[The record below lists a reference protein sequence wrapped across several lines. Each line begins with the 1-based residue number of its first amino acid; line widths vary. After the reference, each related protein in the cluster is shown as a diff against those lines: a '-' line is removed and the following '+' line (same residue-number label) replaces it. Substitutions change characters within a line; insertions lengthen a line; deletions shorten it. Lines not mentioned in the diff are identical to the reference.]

1 MSVSSSTT
9 HISENLTDKTLANR
23 WNEIPQGKA
32 RLVVNRLQKRI
43 AKAVKEGK
51 HRLAKRLQYL
61 LTHSFYAK
69 VLAVQTVTKNRGS
82 RTPGVDGV
90 RWTSSSSKMK
100 AVLSLTDK
108 GYNAQPLKRILIPKS
123 NSDKKRPLS
132 IPTMHDRAMQAL
144 YALALQPWAET
155 TADKSSFGFRLHRCA
170 QDAHEYAF
178 VCLSKRGSAQWVVD
192 GDIRGCFDNISHE
205 WLLRNIPMDKRI
217 LREFLSAGYVQFGQM
232 FETLSGVPQGGIIS
246 PILANMTLDGLES
259 LLKSKFGGLQVYLV
273 RYADDMIATAQS
285 KEDAEKVQSIIAEF
299 LMERGLELSE
309 EKTRIIHINEGFD
322 FLGWSFRKFNGKM
335 LNKPSKK
342 SIKAII
348 QKIRDI
354 VSLAKCWNQDKLI
367 SRLNPVI
374 RGWTMYHRNSVASEV
389 FSLLDHIIWEML
401 YAWAK
406 RRHSN
411 KGKRWVVDRY
421 WHPTGSRKWVFR
433 TENQRL
439 NFFTDTKIVRHQL
452 LNMNKNPFIDAEYFE
467 GRKTGDYSY
476 QMSLFSFIH
485 RARIIGL

>member
-1 MSVSSSTT
+1 MNVSSSKTQT
-9 HISENLTDKTLANR
+9 CENLTDKQLAKR
-23 WNEIPQGKA
+23 WNELPQDKA

-51 HRLAKRLQYL
+51 YRLAKRLQYL

-69 VLAVQTVTKNRGS
+69 VLAVNTVTKNRGS
-82 RTPGVDGV
+82 RTPGVDGI

-100 AVLSLTDK
+100 AVLNLTDK
-108 GYNAQPLKRILIPKS
+108 GYKAKPLKRILIPKS
-123 NSDKKRPLS
+123 NSDKMRPLS
-132 IPTMHDRAMQAL
+132 IPTMYDRAMQAL

-170 QDAHEYAF
+170 QDAYEYAF
-178 VCLSKRGSAQWVVD
+178 GCLSKRSSAQWVVD

-205 WLLRNIPMDKRI
+205 WLLQHIPMDKKI
-217 LREFLSAGYVQFGQM
+217 LNEFLSAGYVQFWRI
-232 FETLSGVPQGGIIS
+232 FETFSGVPQGGIIS
-246 PILANMTLDGLES
+246 PILANMALDGLES
-259 LLKSKFGGLQVYLV
+259 LLKSKFEGVQVYLV

-285 KEDAEKVQSIIAEF
+285 KEDAEKVRSVIAEF
-299 LMERGLELSE
+299 LNERGLELSE
-309 EKTRIIHINEGFD
+309 EKTRIVQISEGFD
-322 FLGWSFRKFNGKM
+322 FLGWTFRKFNGKM

-342 SIKAII
+342 SIKAIV
-348 QKIRDI
+348 QRIRDI
-354 VSLAKCWNQDKLI
+354 ISSAKCWTQDELI

-389 FSLLDHIIWEML
+389 FSLLDHIIWKML
-401 YAWAK
+401 YSWAK

-411 KGKRWVVDRY
+411 KGKWWVVDRY
-421 WHPTGSRKWVFR
+421 WHPSVTRKWLFR
-433 TENQRL
+433 TENQIL
-439 NFFTDTKIVRHQL
+439 SFFTDTKIVRHRRL
-452 LNMNKNPFIDAEYFE
+452 KMSMNPFIDIAYFE

-485 RARIIGL
+485 RARTIGL